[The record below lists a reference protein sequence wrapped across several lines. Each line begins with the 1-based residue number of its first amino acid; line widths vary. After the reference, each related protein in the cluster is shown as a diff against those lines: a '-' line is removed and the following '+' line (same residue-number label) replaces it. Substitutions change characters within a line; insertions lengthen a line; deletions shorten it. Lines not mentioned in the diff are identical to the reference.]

1 MAASANVEQVSKAL
15 NVTVRRVNQLVH
27 EGMPRAERGAYDLGG
42 CMLWYIRY
50 LQKALAKKATMGE
63 DGEISSLQGSRQELL
78 KVQIERERFELEREK
93 RLHIPIATHE
103 FIVSDLIQET
113 KARVRAV
120 GSRISQDLVGETSR
134 LMIQA
139 KLDKAHDEA
148 LRQLAKL
155 VPRIPAEGEAEGA
168 AEPVEAPAAQHQAE
182 ATAPKKGAKQKPKPK
197 AKAAKRGR

>member
-63 DGEISSLQGSRQELL
+63 DGEIASLQGSRQELL
-78 KVQIERERFELEREK
+78 KVQIERERFELTKAKAEV
-93 RLHIPIATHE
+93 IPIETHE
-103 FIVSDLIQET
+103 LILADLIQET

-155 VPRIPAEGEAEGA
+155 VPRIPAEVEAEGA
-168 AEPVEAPAAQHQAE
+168 AEPAKAPAATPPAE
-182 ATAPKKGAKQKPKPK
+182 APAPKKGAKPKPK

>member
-63 DGEISSLQGSRQELL
+63 DGEIASLQGSRQELL

-155 VPRIPAEGEAEGA
+155 VPRIPAEVEAEGA
-168 AEPVEAPAAQHQAE
+168 AEPAKAPAATPPAE
-182 ATAPKKGAKQKPKPK
+182 AQAPKKGAKPKPK

>member
-1 MAASANVEQVSKAL
+1 MAASANVEQVAKAL

-27 EGMPRAERGAYDLGG
+27 EGMPRAERGVYDLGA

-63 DGEISSLQGSRQELL
+63 DGEIASLQGARQELL
-78 KVQIERERFELEREK
+78 KVQIERERFELAREK

-103 FIVSDLIQET
+103 LILSDLIQET

-139 KLDKAHDEA
+139 KIDKAHDEA
-148 LRQLAKL
+148 LRQLAKI
-155 VPRIPAEGEAEGA
+155 VPRIPAE
-168 AEPVEAPAAQHQAE
+168 VEADGADDQAE
-182 ATAPKKGAKQKPKPK
+182 APTATPQKGAKPKPK

>member
-63 DGEISSLQGSRQELL
+63 DGEIASLQGSRQELL
-78 KVQIERERFELEREK
+78 KVQIERERFELTKAKAEV
-93 RLHIPIATHE
+93 IPIETHE
-103 FIVSDLIQET
+103 LILADLIQET

-155 VPRIPAEGEAEGA
+155 VPRIPAEVEAEGA
-168 AEPVEAPAAQHQAE
+168 AEPAKAPAATPPAE
-182 ATAPKKGAKQKPKPK
+182 APAPKKGAKPKPK
-197 AKAAKRGR
+197 AKAAKGGR